1 MAYVH
6 ILSSVGASAV
16 SGRIIG
22 LVWTGSTIGSGM
34 IARLVE
40 IPGSALIWPA
50 TAAVSN
56 AHIHMTFPHPGLYVT
71 GMETEV
77 LEAGSIVA
85 YMLDN

>member
-6 ILSSVGASAV
+6 VLSSVGASAV

-22 LVWTGSTIGSGM
+22 LVWTGSTIESGM

-40 IPGSALIWPA
+40 IPGSSLIWPA
-50 TAAVSN
+50 TAHVSN
-56 AHIHMTFPHPGLYVT
+56 AHIQMSFPHPGLHVT
-71 GMETEV
+71 GIETEV
-77 LEAGSIVA
+77 IEGGSIVA